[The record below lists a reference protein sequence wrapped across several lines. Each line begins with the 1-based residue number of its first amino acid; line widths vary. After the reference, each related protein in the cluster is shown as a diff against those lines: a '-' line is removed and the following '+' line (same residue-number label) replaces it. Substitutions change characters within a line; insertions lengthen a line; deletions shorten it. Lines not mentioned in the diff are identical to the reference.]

1 MSIQRRTLHLLA
13 AGVLL
18 LLLAWALPGRNAPP
32 AGDEATALGAAS
44 SLWEDG
50 DLRFGRDDVARV
62 EGQWHG
68 DVRGLSLL
76 RREASA
82 DDATHESPF
91 VYAQPV
97 LYPAVAAPAYG
108 LLGPQGLRVLNS
120 ALLLAVFWV
129 AWRLLGHPRGCRR
142 LPRSGLTLGGFFFA
156 SAALGHVLSFTS
168 TAFETAALF
177 FALALWCRVR
187 ERPLWGL
194 REVAPLAIAGVLAAC
209 AFACRPALGLFVVPP
224 MVDLLWSRRWKGATA
239 FVLAAALAAAGLWQ
253 IQEGVT
259 GPVSLDWNLGLTE
272 RAQTFDGPL
281 PFQVGGPA
289 PDALGAPPSGSGK
302 SLDADPRLVRDA
314 WSLLVGRHVG
324 LVPYFPF
331 AVFALGLY
339 LFDLRRTGG
348 RTRHLMA
355 GTLLVYGL
363 LLALHLPEEARAP
376 AAPGLAAVAAVYPV
390 FLFLPWRLRAGP
402 AVLLPFAAAGLWTLP
417 AVLGSLHAPVP
428 AAAFELHARSPAFRP
443 LPLELMLL
451 TGDRLPGYALYERP
465 AQHGMGVWRVPRENA
480 FLQEDNPR
488 GIWFRGAS
496 RSEIYVATASDD
508 GSPPELRLRLGSLSA
523 ENTVTVVGAGERVIV
538 RFDSPA
544 KRRGTP
550 IAIRPEAVGAVGPVT
565 GDGRPTR
572 LWRLTLETS
581 HGAIPARIDPA
592 NGDGRY
598 LGVFLQ
604 LGW

>member
-1 MSIQRRTLHLLA
+1 MTIQRRTLHLLA
-13 AGVLL
+13 SGVLL

-32 AGDEATALGAAS
+32 VGAEATVLGAAS

-50 DLRFGRDDVARV
+50 DLRFGPEDVARV
-62 EGQWHG
+62 ESQWHG

-76 RREASA
+76 RSEAPA
-82 DDATHESPF
+82 GDGEPTSPF
-91 VYAQPV
+91 VFARPV

-108 LLGPQGLRVLNS
+108 LLGPRGLRVLNA
-120 ALLLAVFWV
+120 ALFFAVFWA
-129 AWRLLGHPRGCRR
+129 AWRLLGHPKGCRR
-142 LPRSGLTLGGFFFA
+142 LPRSGLTLGAFFFA
-156 SAALGHVLSFTS
+156 SAALAHMLAFTS

-177 FALALWCRVR
+177 FSLALWCRVR

-194 REVAPLAIAGVLAAC
+194 REVGPLAIAGGLAAC
-209 AFACRPALGLFVVPP
+209 AFGCRPALGLFVVPP
-224 MVDLLWSRRWKGATA
+224 VVDLLWSRRWKGAAA
-239 FVLAAALAAAGLWQ
+239 FVLAAGLAAAGLWNV
-253 IQEGVT
+253 QEGVT
-259 GPVSLDWNLGLTE
+259 GPVSWDWDLGLAE

-289 PDALGAPPSGSGK
+289 PDAPGAPSTDSGGSP
-302 SLDADPRLVRDA
+302 DAGPRLVHDV

-339 LFDLRRTGG
+339 LVDLRRSGG
-348 RTRHLMA
+348 RTRHLLA

-363 LLALHLPEEARAP
+363 LLALHLPEAARFP

-390 FLFLPWRLRAGP
+390 FLFLPWRLRAGS
-402 AVLLPFAAAGLWTLP
+402 AVLLPFAAAGLWTVP
-417 AVLGSLHAPVP
+417 AVLGSFHAPVP

-443 LPLELMLL
+443 LPLELTLL
-451 TGDRLPGYALYERP
+451 AADRLPGYGLYERP
-465 AQHGMGVWRVPRENA
+465 ARHGMGVWRVPRENA

-496 RSEIYVATASDD
+496 RSEIYGTTAPDD
-508 GSPPELRLRLGSLSA
+508 GQPPELRLRLGSLSA
-523 ENTVTVVGAGERVIV
+523 ENTVTVVGADERVIV

-550 IAIRPEAVGAVGPVT
+550 IAIRPEPVGWTHENGE
-565 GDGRPTR
+565 RER

-581 HGAIPARIDPA
+581 HGAIPARINPA

-598 LGVFLQ
+598 LGVFVG